1 LGAWIAHVP
10 EESAMPLHMRLV
22 ERGATPE
29 QTREITIRP
38 PEFLIGR
45 GSDCDLRLPGSGI
58 SRHHCLIRVGP
69 DGVTLVDLGS
79 SNGTY
84 LNGQRVL
91 SQAPLQGGE
100 ELRVGA
106 STFLVDLGAG
116 AGLPEADP
124 MARTV
129 RLPKDQKGG
138 KPPG

>member
-1 LGAWIAHVP
+1 
-10 EESAMPLHMRLV
+10 MPLNVRLV
-22 ERGATPE
+22 ERGATPQ
-29 QTREITIRP
+29 QTREITVRP

-45 GSDCDLRLPGSGI
+45 GGDCDLRLPGPGI
-58 SRHHCLIRVGP
+58 SRHHCMIRVAP
-69 DGVTLVDLGS
+69 DGAMLVDLGS

-100 ELRVGA
+100 ELRLGE

-116 AGLPEADP
+116 SGAPEADP
-124 MARTV
+124 MARTI
-129 RLPKDQKGG
+129 RLPKDGKGG